1 MSTDFVEWSDALA
14 LGIPEMDSQHRRL
27 VDLTNHLHEAML
39 QRKSHEVLGDI
50 IFRLIDYTKF
60 HFRDEETC
68 MIQSGFPQTMS
79 HRAEHQE
86 FVSEVERFK
95 ADFEAGKLMLS
106 MEMMDFLKNWMVD
119 HIQGSDREYVSYFN
133 ESCPD

>member
-1 MSTDFVEWSDALA
+1 MTSDYVEWSDALA

-39 QRKSHEVLGDI
+39 QRKSNEVLGDI

-68 MIQSGFPQTMS
+68 MIQSGFPQTTS
-79 HRAEHQE
+79 HREKHQK
-86 FVSEVERFK
+86 FVSEMEKFK
-95 ADFEAGKLMLS
+95 ADFETGKTMLS
-106 MEMMDFLKNWMVD
+106 MEIMDFLKGWLVE
-119 HIQGSDREYVSYFN
+119 HIQHADHEYVSYFN
-133 ESCPD
+133 ESCRD